1 MSLMEEIYYLSQ
13 IIKNR
18 LCVFLKHGMT
28 LHKLYNDIIFSSFSG
43 YSSWIGAELTSNIS
57 FF

>member
-1 MSLMEEIYYLSQ
+1 MEEIYYLSQ